1 MNAQAESTRPI
12 SALALRERLSQLRRE
27 RGAVVARPA
36 DHSALADLPAGI
48 AGVLS
53 PSLSERLGRMRPW
66 VGKERSCLVNTA
78 DVARHLGG
86 ELSDPGVVCVEQR
99 YPLPLRH
106 GCAALNAAFN
116 VPSRLFSKEGGAPIP
131 TYDAVFLD
139 TETTGLSAGTGT
151 VAFMIGV
158 ARFAEHSLH
167 LTQWIITG
175 FAGERPMLAA
185 LKATLANVRLIV
197 TYNGAAFDLPLLRT
211 RFRMHQ
217 LADSMTS
224 CAHADLLPWAR
235 RNRRKEWPDAR
246 LQTLERH
253 GLGVERIDDLP
264 GAEVPK
270 AWSHWLSA
278 GDAGPLRRAVEHNRL
293 DLITVAVLLERAS
306 RHAHGVPR
314 QCDPRQAWLFEQ
326 PSPWT
331 ASTPTVTARSVP
343 FIRDPWRQ
351 HGPKAVQTV
360 I

>member
-1 MNAQAESTRPI
+1 MNAQTESARSI
-12 SALALRERLSQLRRE
+12 RALALRERLSQLRRE

-48 AGVLS
+48 AEVLS
-53 PSLSERLGRMRPW
+53 PSLSERLARLRPW
-66 VGKERSCLVNTA
+66 VGKERSCLVDPA
-78 DVARHLGG
+78 DVARFLGG
-86 ELSDPGVVCVEQR
+86 VLSDTGVVCVEQR
-99 YPLPLRH
+99 HPLPFRH
-106 GCAALNAAFN
+106 GRAALNAAFK
-116 VPSRLFSKEGGAPIP
+116 VPSRLYSKECGEPVPAC
-131 TYDAVFLD
+131 DSVFLD

-158 ARFAEHSLH
+158 ARFAEHTLH
-167 LTQWIITG
+167 LTQWILTG

-217 LADSMTS
+217 LADPMTS

-246 LQTLERH
+246 LQTLERA

-264 GAEVPK
+264 GADVPK
-270 AWSHWLSA
+270 AWSNWLSA

-293 DLITVAVLLERAS
+293 DLITLAVLLERAS
-306 RHAHGVPR
+306 MHADGLPR
-314 QCDPRQAWLFEQ
+314 QGDPRQAWLFEQ
-326 PSPWT
+326 PTPWT
-331 ASTPTVTARSVP
+331 ACAATASARSVP

-351 HGPKAVQTV
+351 HAPKAFQTV